1 MQPVT
6 VAIADADSDRR
17 ARYEHSLRD
26 ELGVVL
32 LTNVTS
38 SNDAMFA
45 SRRAK
50 SRAHI
55 PVTENEVARAKRLKP
70 QVLLIDSNL
79 CSGGKFPMLVS
90 LRRECPETFAVL
102 LIDDDCSVS
111 EDMIIQAM
119 DAGAR
124 GYLSHEAA
132 QRNLSRVAQVV
143 ERGEIWVSRKML
155 GKIMDRVL
163 RHEVLR

>member
-17 ARYEHSLRD
+17 TRYEQSLRD

-55 PVTENEVARAKRLKP
+55 PVAENEVARAKRLKP
-70 QVLLIDSNL
+70 RVLLVDSNL
-79 CSGGKFPMLVS
+79 CSGENFPMLAS
-90 LRRECPETFAVL
+90 LRRECPETFVVL
-102 LIDDDCSVS
+102 LIDDDGSIS
-111 EDMIIQAM
+111 EETIIQAM

-124 GYLSHEAA
+124 GYLSRETA

-143 ERGEIWVSRKML
+143 ERGEIWVPRKML
-155 GKIMDRVL
+155 GKILDRVL
-163 RHEVLR
+163 HHEVLR

>member
-6 VAIADADSDRR
+6 VAVADADSDRR

-32 LTNVTS
+32 LTNVAS
-38 SNDAMFA
+38 SNDSTLV

-55 PVTENEVARAKRLKP
+55 SATENEVARVKRLKP
-70 QVLLIDSNL
+70 RVLLVDSNL
-79 CSGGKFPMLVS
+79 CSGEDMTMLVS
-90 LRRECPETFAVL
+90 LRRECHETLVVL
-102 LIDDDCSVS
+102 LVADESSIS
-111 EDMIIQAM
+111 EEMIIQAM
-119 DAGAR
+119 GAGAR
-124 GYLSHEAA
+124 GYLSRETA

-143 ERGEIWVSRKML
+143 ERGEIWVPRKML
-155 GKIMDRVL
+155 CKIMDRVL
-163 RHEVLR
+163 RHEVLH